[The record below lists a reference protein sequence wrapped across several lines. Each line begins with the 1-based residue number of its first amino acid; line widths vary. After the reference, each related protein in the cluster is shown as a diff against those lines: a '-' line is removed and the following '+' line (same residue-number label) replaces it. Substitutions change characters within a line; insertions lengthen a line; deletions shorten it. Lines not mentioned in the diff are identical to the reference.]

1 VPDGLI
7 PYVGTIR
14 VVAHCKDDV
23 EATLT
28 MDRLVNECEQWLD
41 EDDGDTVRATQVT
54 GFTTDISP
62 EETLVVLKRARNA
75 LIRTRIK
82 ECFDLGRSLDE
93 QIYYLERRL
102 DPSFSPTYDYGRV
115 INIAE
120 RILNRGEDPN
130 D

>member
-1 VPDGLI
+1 VPELL

-14 VVAHCKDDV
+14 AIIHCHDDV

-28 MDRLVNECEQWLD
+28 MDRLVHECEEWLD
-41 EDDGDTVRATQVT
+41 EEDGDSIYATQVT

-62 EETLVVLKRARNA
+62 EETVTVLKRARNA
-75 LIRTRIK
+75 LIRTRIR
-82 ECFDLGRSLDE
+82 ECFDLARSMDE

-102 DPSFSPTYDYGRV
+102 DPSYAPTYDYGRFV
-115 INIAE
+115 TIAE
-120 RILNRGEDPN
+120 KILNRGEDPH